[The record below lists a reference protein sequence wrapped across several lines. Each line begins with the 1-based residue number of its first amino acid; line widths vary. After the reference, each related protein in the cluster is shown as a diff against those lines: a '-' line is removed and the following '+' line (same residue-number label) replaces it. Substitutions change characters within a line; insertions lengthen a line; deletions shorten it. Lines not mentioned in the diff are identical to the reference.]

1 MKNIIFS
8 NLLFFA
14 ILALA
19 VSPAHAIS
27 KDDRR
32 TLAISASGT
41 VKAPADIAHIS
52 TGVVSEA
59 KTARAALDAN
69 TAAMARVVGELKSQ
83 GIEPKDIQT
92 SNFAVFPRYQKNKD
106 GVTQPIIIGYR
117 VTNSVTITVRDLKG
131 LGGILDSVVT
141 LGSNKIG
148 GIRFAI
154 DDPTKLRDEAR
165 KRATANAL
173 RKAKLYAEAAGVGLG
188 EILSINENVM
198 SRPPR
203 PMMARMAMEA
213 KSASVP
219 IESGELSIE
228 VQVNIVWQI
237 E

>member
-1 MKNIIFS
+1 MKNMTYS
-8 NLLFFA
+8 TLLFLA
-14 ILALA
+14 ISLLAL
-19 VSPAHAIS
+19 SPAHAIS

-32 TLAISASGT
+32 TLAISATGT

-69 TAAMARVVGELKSQ
+69 TAAMAGVVGELKSQ

-92 SNFAVFPRYQKNKD
+92 SNFAVFPRYQRNKD
-106 GVTQPIIIGYR
+106 GVTQSVIIGYR
-117 VTNSVTITVRDLKG
+117 VTNSVTITVRDLKS

-148 GIRFAI
+148 GITFAI

-165 KRATANAL
+165 KRATADAL
-173 RKAKLYAEAAGVGLG
+173 RKAKLYAESAGVGLG

-213 KSASVP
+213 KSADVP